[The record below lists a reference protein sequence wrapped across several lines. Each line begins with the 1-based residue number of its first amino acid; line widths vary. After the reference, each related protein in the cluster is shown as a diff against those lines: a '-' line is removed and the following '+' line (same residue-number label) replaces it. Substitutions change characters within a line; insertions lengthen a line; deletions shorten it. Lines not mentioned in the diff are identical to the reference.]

1 MIIKLVIMINLA
13 EFIKIITTTT
23 LTNIDIPYNPDNPIP
38 VTFTFVRKIEGFG

>member
-23 LTNIDIPYNPDNPIP
+23 LINIDIYKKKNLNEIKYYLKNY
-38 VTFTFVRKIEGFG
+38 FF